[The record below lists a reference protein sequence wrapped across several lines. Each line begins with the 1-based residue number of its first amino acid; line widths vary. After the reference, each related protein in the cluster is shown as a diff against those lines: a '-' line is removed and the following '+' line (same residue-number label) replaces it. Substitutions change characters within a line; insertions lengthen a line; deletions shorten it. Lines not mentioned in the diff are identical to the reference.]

1 MIVTYCF
8 QENGTKSVILRFDKS
23 SRLDR
28 CCLCCTA
35 SALACSEMS
44 PAGRLVQGRD
54 GRSSSKREVDDE
66 CGKKDSWRLLECK
79 AAGLCL
85 SQWKSRNWKQLLN
98 LFSAQAVV
106 FLEPQWLNISV
117 CVIFCGGN
125 SYWLLLTSWQEQR
138 DEWKVASARTSHKWP
153 SPGSL
158 FRPRL
163 GPCFA
168 CREYFVLVRD
178 LWSVSVAS
186 VVALHSMSG
195 RNGVFLWEIV
205 LWCDACLLFFITISR
220 LEHSA
225 IVIAAWKRCEIHPAI
240 AGILALFVASV

>member
-1 MIVTYCF
+1 MIVTCCF

-54 GRSSSKREVDDE
+54 GRSSSKREVDNQ

-138 DEWKVASARTSHKWP
+138 DEWKVASARTSHKCP

-158 FRPRL
+158 FRLQRIFCFSR
-163 GPCFA
+163 GPVICQRGFS
-168 CREYFVLVRD
+168 C
-178 LWSVSVAS
+178 
-186 VVALHSMSG
+186 
-195 RNGVFLWEIV
+195 
-205 LWCDACLLFFITISR
+205 C
-220 LEHSA
+220 SA
-225 IVIAAWKRCEIHPAI
+225 
-240 AGILALFVASV
+240 